1 MIHSI
6 FQTRVRYA
14 ETDRMDV
21 VHHSNYLIWF
31 EAARIQM
38 LDEIGLSY
46 KTMEADGFMI
56 PVLAAE
62 LNYKKPAFFD
72 DRLDIHLTMTKRP
85 RARFWFDYEVR
96 RGNELLATGQTTHG
110 FMDGHGRGMRPPSV
124 FLDQIHSAW
133 ENDTTQT
140 NGSSPIESAEE

>member
-1 MIHSI
+1 MIHSV

-46 KTMEADGFMI
+46 KQMESEGFLI
-56 PVLAAE
+56 PVLSAQ
-62 LNYKKPAFFD
+62 LSYKLPAFFD
-72 DRLDIHLTMTKRP
+72 DRLKIHLTMPKLP
-85 RARFWFDYEVR
+85 RARFFFDYEVR
-96 RGNELLATGQTTHG
+96 REDQLLALGQTTHG
-110 FMDGHGRGMRPPSV
+110 VMDGKGRGIRPPPH
-124 FLDQIHSAW
+124 FLERLEAAW
-133 ENDTTQT
+133 NATEHPTSN
-140 NGSSPIESAEE
+140 IEH